1 MDSFTV
7 TLKAYKSKDSIC
19 FETTNGHEAWCKYN
33 GLKKN
38 FDNSKHIS
46 LEIAV
51 PYTALMSDGSY
62 KPCLKVL
69 ACNQH

>member
-33 GLKKN
+33 SLKKN
-38 FDNSKHIS
+38 FDGEKYIFID
-46 LEIAV
+46 LAI
-51 PYTALMSDGSY
+51 PFTALMSDGSY

-69 ACNQH
+69 AHN